1 MTMSFKKALLG
12 AAAFAALSFAAEQA
26 SAAVVTLTFEGLG
39 NQELIG
45 NYYNGGFGGSGSGPG
60 PSDGIT
66 FGANSLAL
74 ISAAAGG
81 SGNFSNAPSGH
92 TVAFFLSG
100 PGDVMNVAAGF
111 KTGFSFFYADQ
122 VGFTGSV
129 SVFSGLS
136 GTGSLLASLSLPST
150 PDPYNVFVPI
160 GVAFAG
166 TALSVIFSGAANF
179 IAFDNVTLGASNP
192 IGTPEPVSMALLG
205 TELVGLGLVRR
216 RKHRT
221 G

>member
-1 MTMSFKKALLG
+1 
-12 AAAFAALSFAAEQA
+12 
-26 SAAVVTLTFEGLG
+26 
-39 NQELIG
+39 
-45 NYYNGGFGGSGSGPG
+45 
-60 PSDGIT
+60 
-66 FGANSLAL
+66 
-74 ISAAAGG
+74 
-81 SGNFSNAPSGH
+81 
-92 TVAFFLSG
+92 
-100 PGDVMNVAAGF
+100 MNVAAGF

-150 PDPYNVFVPI
+150 PDPYNVFVPV

-179 IAFDNVTLGASNP
+179 IAFDNITLGASSP
-192 IGTPEPVSMALLG
+192 IQTPEPVSMALLG
-205 TELVGLGLVRR
+205 TGLVGLGMVHR
-216 RKHRT
+216 RKRRT